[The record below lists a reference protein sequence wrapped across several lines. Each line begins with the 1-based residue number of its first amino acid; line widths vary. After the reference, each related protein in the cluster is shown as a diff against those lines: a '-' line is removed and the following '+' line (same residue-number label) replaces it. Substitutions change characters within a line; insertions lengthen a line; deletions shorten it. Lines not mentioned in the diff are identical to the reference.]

1 MLQNKKNR
9 SLNEVRRNAT
19 ETKKKKKES
28 NLKKEIEILC
38 YKAPRYQFEG
48 FNYRGRI
55 IQVNY

>member
-1 MLQNKKNR
+1 MRQKRRRKN
-9 SLNEVRRNAT
+9 
-19 ETKKKKKES
+19 KES

-38 YKAPRYQFEG
+38 YKVPRRQFEG